1 MGDPYTHTLVTSI
14 DYILWTILVT
24 FTLLL
29 HYLIIKYNLLSVLIM
44 YVPIARPGREV
55 SVTTLVSGRL
65 PSPEHDNY

>member
-1 MGDPYTHTLVTSI
+1 MGDPYTLVTSI

-44 YVPIARPGREV
+44 YVPIARPGRSECPH
-55 SVTTLVSGRL
+55 
-65 PSPEHDNY
+65 PSPWSSAEP